1 MSELETIPG
10 IPIAFNN
17 NIAIRWQRDHV
28 FEAGRAGGPQVMIDS
43 KAKEGP
49 SPVDSLLIALGT
61 CTAVDVVDILAKR
74 RTPAESLTVDVT
86 AARADA
92 VPKRVVGMLITYH
105 ITGAGIERVHA
116 ERAADLA
123 VNKYCSVRMSLDPNM
138 PVRWKV
144 VLNGE
149 EGLVGPHSTP

>member
-1 MSELETIPG
+1 MSEMETIPG

-17 NIAIRWQRDHV
+17 NVAITWQHDHV
-28 FEAGRAGGPQVMIDS
+28 FQAGRPGGQQVTIDS
-43 KAKEGP
+43 KAREGP

-74 RTPAESLTVDVT
+74 RTPVAALTVDVT

-92 VPKRVVGMLITYH
+92 VPKRVVGALLTYH
-105 ITGAGIERVHA
+105 ITGEGIERAHA
-116 ERAADLA
+116 ERAVDLA
-123 VNKYCSVRMSLDPNM
+123 VNKYCSVRTSLDPNL

-149 EGLVGPHSTP
+149 EGIAGPHAAS